1 MPLNDH
7 EQKILEEIERR
18 LSEED
23 PRLVEQVTRTDLHTH
38 AWGRMK
44 MAIAG
49 FIIGSLMLLLVAV
62 SVWIAAVGFVVMT
75 LSAVLAYRYAGRLG
89 DDTVAP
95 GHVRQDRI
103 ARRRTAPPPAVGA
116 SLRRSI
122 APRLVARVRTT
133 SEDRLDHTV

>member
-23 PRLVEQVTRTDLHTH
+23 PRLVEQVTRTDLRTH

-44 MAIAG
+44 LAITG
-49 FIIGSLMLLLVAV
+49 FVVGSLMLLLVGV
-62 SVWIAAVGFVVMT
+62 SVWIAAAGFVAMT

-89 DDTVAP
+89 DDAVVP
-95 GHVRQDRI
+95 GTFGRI
-103 ARRRTAPPPAVGA
+103 AARVAGRLRPPP
-116 SLRRSI
+116 
-122 APRLVARVRTT
+122 
-133 SEDRLDHTV
+133 SEPPSDER

>member
-1 MPLNDH
+1 MPLNDN

-49 FIIGSLMLLLVAV
+49 FVVGSV
-62 SVWIAAVGFVVMT
+62 
-75 LSAVLAYRYAGRLG
+75 
-89 DDTVAP
+89 D
-95 GHVRQDRI
+95 
-103 ARRRTAPPPAVGA
+103 APP
-116 SLRRSI
+116 RRLS
-122 APRLVARVRTT
+122 P
-133 SEDRLDHTV
+133 SGSPPSGSS

>member
-1 MPLNDH
+1 MPLNDN

-49 FIIGSLMLLLVAV
+49 FLVGLLLLLLVGI
-62 SVWIAAVGFVVMT
+62 SVWIAATGFVVMT
-75 LSAVLAYRYAGRLG
+75 MSALLAFRYAGRLG
-89 DDTVAP
+89 DDSAAP
-95 GHVRQDRI
+95 GTFGRI
-103 ARRRTAPPPAVGA
+103 A
-116 SLRRSI
+116 
-122 APRLVARVRTT
+122 ARVAGRLRPPT
-133 SEDRLDHTV
+133 SGRPPEE

>member
-23 PRLVEQVTRTDLHTH
+23 PKLVEQVTRTDLHTH

-49 FIIGSLMLLLVAV
+49 FVIGLLLLLLVGL
-62 SVWIAAVGFVVMT
+62 SVWIAAAGFVVMT
-75 LSAVLAYRYAGRLG
+75 LSAMLAYRYAGRLG
-89 DDTVAP
+89 DDNVSP
-95 GHVRQDRI
+95 GTFGRI
-103 ARRRTAPPPAVGA
+103 ASRVAGRLRPPP
-116 SLRRSI
+116 
-122 APRLVARVRTT
+122 
-133 SEDRLDHTV
+133 SEPPPEE